1 MVKIT
6 AKEQNKVKRMQRTED
21 SLRDLWDNIKCI
33 SIRIIWPRR
42 REREKKRGEYEKI
55 FKEVMVKFSPAW
67 ERKYSIKYKE
77 CRVSYRIK
85 PRRKMLRHTNQTDKD

>member
-1 MVKIT
+1 M
-6 AKEQNKVKRMQRTED
+6 AKKE
-21 SLRDLWDNIKCI
+21 
-33 SIRIIWPRR
+33 
-42 REREKKRGEYEKI
+42 REREKKGGYEKI
-55 FKEVMVKFSPAW
+55 FKEIIVKFSPAW